1 MRTIEQIADDLRLL
15 LAETYPLVRLSAA
28 GGEAQFQEELRRI
41 RPDQL
46 PGVIIAFDRAAFT
59 AENTLRECHLAVVL
73 IDRFRADSES
83 RARALFQAAETLFG
97 LFPPAGRMLNDGF
110 CLPGECRAV
119 ATDGAFF
126 RLKLELT
133 IQQGV

>member
-28 GGEAQFQEELRRI
+28 GGEAQFQEELRRL
-41 RPDQL
+41 RPDRL
-46 PGVIIAFDRAAFT
+46 PGVIIAFDRAAFI

-73 IDRFRADSES
+73 IDRFRADSE
-83 RARALFQAAETLFG
+83 ARALFQAAETLFG